1 MENIKISVIIPVYNV
16 EKYIGQCLDSIVNQ
30 TYKNLEIIIVNDGS
44 NDNSLE
50 IINRYSQNDR
60 RIKIINLENKGVSF
74 ARNIGIKNSEGNYIS
89 FVDSDDY
96 LNLNTYEKLVKN
108 LDGEDLIIFNYGRF
122 ENSTREII
130 KEKYV
135 SDDEMQELPEEKR
148 YLYSKINHS
157 CWNKLYKTE
166 YLKRNKFKFLE
177 ILYEDAVWK
186 VETMFLTSNIKLIDE
201 TFYYYRINR
210 KDSIMELGKKFNK
223 NFYEKQIQAYQ
234 IIFQKIDN
242 FIKENKNSIIK
253 GKLIYL
259 IAERE
264 SWRAKLDG
272 TINLEELNKPLK
284 LFLTNS
290 LKINL
295 NEKNILVQKI
305 NKILKSKDIVKIVGL
320 SYFDKIY
327 WKNGIIDID
336 FFRKRI
342 KLWIKR
348 KKL

>member
-122 ENSTREII
+122 ENSTGEII

-166 YLKRNKFKFLE
+166 YLKRNKFKFFE
-177 ILYEDAVWK
+177 ILYEDVFFNLE
-186 VETMFLTSNIKLIDE
+186 VIYSTNNIKILNE
-201 TFYYYRINR
+201 SFYNYRVNR
-210 KDSIMELGKKFNK
+210 KDSIMGNRNNNDLNYIQRQVSAYKTNFENINKLIEKNK
-223 NFYEKQIQAYQ
+223 NNYSA
-234 IIFQKIDN
+234 
-242 FIKENKNSIIK
+242 
-253 GKLIYL
+253 GKLVYIL
-259 IAERE
+259 SERE
-264 SWRAKLDG
+264 NWRAKL
-272 TINLEELNKPLK
+272 ER
-284 LFLTNS
+284 
-290 LKINL
+290 NL
-295 NEKNILVQKI
+295 NFE
-305 NKILKSKDIVKIVGL
+305 G
-320 SYFDKIY
+320 
-327 WKNGIIDID
+327 
-336 FFRKRI
+336 
-342 KLWIKR
+342 
-348 KKL
+348 

>member
-74 ARNIGIKNSEGNYIS
+74 VRNIGIKNSEGNYIS

-96 LNLNTYEKLVKN
+96 LNLNTYEKLAEN

-122 ENSTREII
+122 ENSTGEII

-166 YLKRNKFKFLE
+166 YLKRNKFKFFE
-177 ILYEDAVWK
+177 ILYEDVFFNLE
-186 VETMFLTSNIKLIDE
+186 VIYSTNNIKILNE
-201 TFYYYRINR
+201 SFYNYRVNR
-210 KDSIMELGKKFNK
+210 KDSIMGNRNNNDLNYIQRQVSAYKTNFENINKLIEKNK
-223 NFYEKQIQAYQ
+223 NNYSA
-234 IIFQKIDN
+234 
-242 FIKENKNSIIK
+242 
-253 GKLIYL
+253 GKLVYIL
-259 IAERE
+259 SERE
-264 SWRAKLDG
+264 NWRAKL
-272 TINLEELNKPLK
+272 ER
-284 LFLTNS
+284 
-290 LKINL
+290 NL
-295 NEKNILVQKI
+295 NFEEIDKYLREYFKKENTNELATKILLKKV
-305 NKILKSKDIVKIVGL
+305 NETLKSKNVIKISGL
-320 SYFDKIY
+320 NLFDSFY
-327 WKNGIIDID
+327 WKNGIVNLNLV
-336 FFRKRI
+336 RNRI
-342 KLWIKR
+342 KKKIKNFF
-348 KKL
+348 

>member
-96 LNLNTYEKLVKN
+96 LNLNTYEKLVEN

-122 ENSTREII
+122 ENSTGEII

-166 YLKRNKFKFLE
+166 YLKRNEFKFFE
-177 ILYEDAVWK
+177 ILYEDVFFNLE
-186 VETMFLTSNIKLIDE
+186 VIYSTNNIKILNE
-201 TFYYYRINR
+201 AFYKYRVNR
-210 KDSIMELGKKFNK
+210 KDSIMGNRNNNDLNYIQRQALAYKTNFENINKLIEKNK
-223 NFYEKQIQAYQ
+223 NNYSA
-234 IIFQKIDN
+234 
-242 FIKENKNSIIK
+242 
-253 GKLIYL
+253 GKLVYIL
-259 IAERE
+259 SERE
-264 SWRAKLDG
+264 NWRAKL
-272 TINLEELNKPLK
+272 ER
-284 LFLTNS
+284 
-290 LKINL
+290 NL
-295 NEKNILVQKI
+295 NFEEIDKYLREYFKKENTNDLATKILLKKV
-305 NKILKSKDIVKIVGL
+305 NETLKSKNVIKISGL
-320 SYFDKIY
+320 NLFDSFY
-327 WKNGIIDID
+327 WKNGIVN
-336 FFRKRI
+336 FNLVRNRI
-342 KLWIKR
+342 KKKIKR
-348 KKL
+348 LV

>member
-166 YLKRNKFKFLE
+166 YLKRNKFKFFE
-177 ILYEDAVWK
+177 ILYEDVFFNLE
-186 VETMFLTSNIKLIDE
+186 VIYSTNNIKILNE
-201 TFYYYRINR
+201 SFYNYRVNR
-210 KDSIMELGKKFNK
+210 KDSIMGNRNNNDLNYIQRQVSAYKTNFENINKLIEKNK
-223 NFYEKQIQAYQ
+223 NNYSA
-234 IIFQKIDN
+234 
-242 FIKENKNSIIK
+242 
-253 GKLIYL
+253 GKLVYIL
-259 IAERE
+259 SERE
-264 SWRAKLDG
+264 NWRAKL
-272 TINLEELNKPLK
+272 ER
-284 LFLTNS
+284 
-290 LKINL
+290 NL
-295 NEKNILVQKI
+295 NFEEIDKYLREYFKKENTNELATKILLKKV
-305 NKILKSKDIVKIVGL
+305 NETLKSKNVIKISNL
-320 SYFDKIY
+320 NLFDGFY
-327 WKNGIIDID
+327 WKNGIVNLNLV
-336 FFRKRI
+336 RNRI
-342 KLWIKR
+342 KKKIKNIF
-348 KKL
+348 K

>member
-16 EKYIGQCLDSIVNQ
+16 EKYIEQCLDSIVNQ
-30 TYKNLEIIIVNDGS
+30 TYQNLEIIIVNDGS

-96 LNLNTYEKLVKN
+96 LNLNTYEKLVEN

-122 ENSTREII
+122 ENSTGEII

-166 YLKRNKFKFLE
+166 YLKRNEFKFFE
-177 ILYEDAVWK
+177 ILYEDVFFNLE
-186 VETMFLTSNIKLIDE
+186 VIYSTNNIKILNE
-201 TFYYYRINR
+201 AFYKYRVNR
-210 KDSIMELGKKFNK
+210 KDSIMGNRNNNDLNYIQRQVLAYKTNFENINKLIEKNK
-223 NFYEKQIQAYQ
+223 NNYSA
-234 IIFQKIDN
+234 
-242 FIKENKNSIIK
+242 
-253 GKLIYL
+253 GKLVYIL
-259 IAERE
+259 SERE
-264 SWRAKLDG
+264 NWRAKL
-272 TINLEELNKPLK
+272 ER
-284 LFLTNS
+284 
-290 LKINL
+290 NL
-295 NEKNILVQKI
+295 NFEEIDKYLREYFKKENTNDLATKILLKKV
-305 NKILKSKDIVKIVGL
+305 NETLKSKNVIKISGL
-320 SYFDKIY
+320 NLFDSFY
-327 WKNGIIDID
+327 WKNGIVN
-336 FFRKRI
+336 FNLVRNRI
-342 KLWIKR
+342 KKKIKR
-348 KKL
+348 LV

>member
-1 MENIKISVIIPVYNV
+1 MENIKISVPVYNV

-96 LNLNTYEKLVKN
+96 LNLNTYEKLAEN

-122 ENSTREII
+122 ENSTGEII

-166 YLKRNKFKFLE
+166 YLKRNKFKFFE
-177 ILYEDAVWK
+177 ILYEDVFFNLE
-186 VETMFLTSNIKLIDE
+186 VIYSTNNIKILNE
-201 TFYYYRINR
+201 SFYNYRVNR
-210 KDSIMELGKKFNK
+210 KDSIMGNRNNNDLNYIQRQVSAYKTNFENINKLIEKNK
-223 NFYEKQIQAYQ
+223 NNYSA
-234 IIFQKIDN
+234 
-242 FIKENKNSIIK
+242 
-253 GKLIYL
+253 GKLVYIL
-259 IAERE
+259 SERE
-264 SWRAKLDG
+264 NWRAKL
-272 TINLEELNKPLK
+272 ER
-284 LFLTNS
+284 
-290 LKINL
+290 NL
-295 NEKNILVQKI
+295 NFEEIDKYLREYFKKENSNELATKILLKKV
-305 NKILKSKDIVKIVGL
+305 NETLKSKNVIKISGL
-320 SYFDKIY
+320 NLFDSFY
-327 WKNGIIDID
+327 WKNGIVNLNLV
-336 FFRKRI
+336 RNRI
-342 KLWIKR
+342 KKKIKNFF
-348 KKL
+348 

>member
-96 LNLNTYEKLVKN
+96 LNLNTYEKLAEN

-122 ENSTREII
+122 ENSTGEII

-166 YLKRNKFKFLE
+166 YLKRNKFKFFE
-177 ILYEDAVWK
+177 ILYEDVFFNLE
-186 VETMFLTSNIKLIDE
+186 VIYSTNNIKILNE
-201 TFYYYRINR
+201 SFYNYRVNR
-210 KDSIMELGKKFNK
+210 KDSIMGNRNNNDLNYIQRQVSAYKTNFENINKLIEKNK
-223 NFYEKQIQAYQ
+223 NNYSA
-234 IIFQKIDN
+234 
-242 FIKENKNSIIK
+242 
-253 GKLIYL
+253 GKLVYIL
-259 IAERE
+259 SERE
-264 SWRAKLDG
+264 NWRAKL
-272 TINLEELNKPLK
+272 ER
-284 LFLTNS
+284 
-290 LKINL
+290 NL
-295 NEKNILVQKI
+295 NFEEIDKYLREYFKKENTNELATKILLKKV
-305 NKILKSKDIVKIVGL
+305 NETLKSKNVIKISGL
-320 SYFDKIY
+320 NLFDSFY
-327 WKNGIIDID
+327 WKNGIVNLNLV
-336 FFRKRI
+336 RNRI
-342 KLWIKR
+342 KKKIKNFF
-348 KKL
+348 

>member
-96 LNLNTYEKLVKN
+96 LNLNTYEKLAEN

-122 ENSTREII
+122 ENSTGEII

-166 YLKRNKFKFLE
+166 YLKRNKFKFFE
-177 ILYEDAVWK
+177 ILYEDVFFNLE
-186 VETMFLTSNIKLIDE
+186 VIYSTNNIKILNE
-201 TFYYYRINR
+201 SFYNYRVNR
-210 KDSIMELGKKFNK
+210 KDSIMGNRNNNDLNYIQRQVSAYKTNFENINKLIEKNK
-223 NFYEKQIQAYQ
+223 NNYSA
-234 IIFQKIDN
+234 
-242 FIKENKNSIIK
+242 
-253 GKLIYL
+253 GKLVYIL
-259 IAERE
+259 SERE
-264 SWRAKLDG
+264 NWRAKL
-272 TINLEELNKPLK
+272 ER
-284 LFLTNS
+284 
-290 LKINL
+290 NL
-295 NEKNILVQKI
+295 NFEEIDKYLREYFKKENSNELATKILLKKV
-305 NKILKSKDIVKIVGL
+305 NETLKSKNVIKISGL
-320 SYFDKIY
+320 NLFDSFY
-327 WKNGIIDID
+327 WKNGIVNLNLV
-336 FFRKRI
+336 RNRI
-342 KLWIKR
+342 KKKIKNFF
-348 KKL
+348 